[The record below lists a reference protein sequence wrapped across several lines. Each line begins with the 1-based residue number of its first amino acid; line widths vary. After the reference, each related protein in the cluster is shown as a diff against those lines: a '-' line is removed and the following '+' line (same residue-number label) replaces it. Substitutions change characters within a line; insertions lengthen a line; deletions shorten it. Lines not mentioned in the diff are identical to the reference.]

1 MKISTHALAVV
12 LTSMLVFSAPL
23 HAQQQPATATVS
35 GQSPEAAMAKARLDG
50 EIAALNTGGWFGRS
64 VAIGAVTGLIG
75 TTITYAVA
83 ATSTPELP
91 AEKKLAIANLSPD
104 VQAIYEK
111 GYADKVRARRKSSS
125 LKGGLL
131 GPVAFIVLVASSGS

>member
-1 MKISTHALAVV
+1 LV
-12 LTSMLVFSAPL
+12 LQA
-23 HAQQQPATATVS
+23 AATVS
-35 GQSPEAAMAKARLDG
+35 GQSPEVAMAKARLDG

-64 VAIGAVTGLIG
+64 VVIGAFTGLIG

-91 AEKKLAIANLSPD
+91 AEKKLAIASQSPD

-111 GYADKVRARRKSSS
+111 G
-125 LKGGLL
+125 
-131 GPVAFIVLVASSGS
+131 